1 MKKVLLLAF
10 CAAAMLTVQA
20 QPTVTNSWTK
30 SQTDI
35 LSVANVNNS
44 NPVAVSAQGD
54 MYATGLFTESFTF
67 GGKEMEAITTSSYL
81 LKYGV
86 DGAEKWGVA
95 LTGAAT
101 IKAITTDDAGNIY
114 IAGNFADVLVF
125 GSTDGKTQEKEGM
138 KIGDA
143 PVPEQVAGF
152 VAKYD
157 VNGVLKAVQSFIPKV
172 LPELETNED
181 YVPETGALYFNI
193 NNLAFSD
200 GKLYASALFTG
211 LTEMN
216 TFSFKGNY
224 LDVFGLGL
232 SFSDLA
238 SGAIFTMDNDGLN
251 VNGIVAN
258 MAVNGAQTELQMAVH
273 SASFAISGDKLYS
286 GFVANGS
293 QILTIGSQSTNFEFL
308 IPDNGNMEYGYVLS
322 VIDLSTG
329 TSSLT
334 EKYIAAHDILPN
346 SSNIKSMIV
355 KDNVLLLGG
364 TFNKQLP
371 FDENKSAVSTN
382 DIYVVGL
389 NTSTL
394 AVNWSA
400 TSAFDESGNG
410 ENKNKNEIFSGMTVV
425 GDYAYAIGYSSDIS
439 TSAVSAV
446 DNSLTLW
453 VDITNGTKHQTTQA
467 NPANL
472 ATGVAAS
479 GTKLAIAQTQVA
491 DQKLENIFS
500 LNEVSNATGISS
512 TEQGA
517 GVSVYPNPVVDV
529 LNFTTPC
536 DVVII
541 NLMGVTVKQAE
552 NVSSLPVSDLISGQY
567 IIKLTTEDGTSTA
580 KVIKK

>member
-67 GGKEMEAITTSSYL
+67 GGKEIEAVATSSYL
-81 LKYGV
+81 LKYGT

-101 IKAITTDDAGNIY
+101 IKTITTDGAGNVY
-114 IAGNFADVLVF
+114 IAGNFADELTF
-125 GSTDGKTQEKEGM
+125 GSTDGNTQVKEGIKM
-138 KIGDA
+138 DGTPIADQA
-143 PVPEQVAGF
+143 AGF

-157 VNGVLKAVQSFIPKV
+157 VNGVLKAVQSFVSKP
-172 LPELETNED
+172 LPELEATGIYFPEAGD
-181 YVPETGALYFNI
+181 YRFDI
-193 NNLAFSD
+193 NNIAYSD
-200 GKLYASALFTG
+200 GKLYASASYKG
-211 LTEMN
+211 LTEN
-216 TFSFKGNY
+216 NGFSFKGGY
-224 LDVFGLGL
+224 FDLDGGGFWYG
-232 SFSDLA
+232 DLV
-238 SGAIFTMDNDGLN
+238 SGAVFSLNDQLE
-251 VNGIVAN
+251 VDGILAN
-258 MAVNGAQTELQMAVH
+258 MGVTGGKSTDLSSVQSV
-273 SASFAISGDKLYS
+273 SFAVAEGKLYS
-286 GFVANGS
+286 GFVASGK
-293 QILTIGSQSTNFEFL
+293 QTLTIGSKEQAFDLSQE
-308 IPDNGNMEYGYVLS
+308 NGVTEYGHILS
-322 VIDLSTG
+322 IIDLADGS
-329 TSSLT
+329 SSLT
-334 EKYIAAHDILPN
+334 KKYSTTHDAYGN
-346 SSNIKSMIV
+346 YCFIKSMLV
-355 KDNVLLLGG
+355 KGDVLLLGG
-364 TFNKQLP
+364 TFNAKLA
-371 FDENKSAVSTN
+371 FDQNIDAVSTN
-382 DIYVVGL
+382 DLYV
-389 NTSTL
+389 
-394 AVNWSA
+394 AVL
-400 TSAFDESGNG
+400 
-410 ENKNKNEIFSGMTVV
+410 NKNTLDVNNAVASKINEGDANSKKEEFGGMTVC
-425 GDYAYAIGYSSDIS
+425 GDYVYMIGH
-439 TSAVSAV
+439 TAVIASHAV
-446 DNSLTLW
+446 ETPLTFW
-453 VDITNGTKHQTTQA
+453 IDTTNGTMTQA

-536 DVVII
+536 DVAII

-567 IIKLTTEDGTSTA
+567 IIKLTTEDGTSTV

>member
-10 CAAAMLTVQA
+10 CATTMLAAQA

-30 SQTDI
+30 SRTGI
-35 LSVANVNNS
+35 LPVANVNNS
-44 NPVAVSAQGD
+44 NPIAVSAQGD
-54 MYATGLFTESFTF
+54 MYATGLFSENFTF
-67 GGKEMEAITTSSYL
+67 AGKEVEAVTISSYL
-81 LKYGV
+81 LKYGA
-86 DGAEKWGVA
+86 DGTEKWGIA
-95 LTGAAT
+95 LAGAAT
-101 IKAITTDDAGNIY
+101 IKAITTDDAGNVY
-114 IAGNFADVLVF
+114 IAGNFADALTF
-125 GSTDGKTQEKEGM
+125 GSTDDKTQEKEGIKM
-138 KIGDA
+138 DDA
-143 PVPEQVAGF
+143 FIADQAAGF

-157 VNGVLKAVQSFIPKV
+157 ANGVLKAVQSFVPKA
-172 LPELETNED
+172 LPELEA
-181 YVPETGALYFNI
+181 TGMYDPFAGDFRFDI
-193 NNLAFSD
+193 STLAYGN
-200 GKLYASALFTG
+200 GKLYVAATYTG
-211 LTEMN
+211 LTEN
-216 TFSFKGNY
+216 NNFSFKGGY
-224 LDVFGLGL
+224 YDYYGGGFYYG
-232 SFSDLA
+232 DLA
-238 SGAIFTMDNDGLN
+238 CGAIYSLNDQLE
-251 VNGIVAN
+251 VSGIVAN
-258 MAVNGAQTELQMAVH
+258 MGVTGGQSIDQSAVLV
-273 SASFAISGDKLYS
+273 ASFAIADEKLYS
-286 GFVANGS
+286 GFVATGG
-293 QILTIGSQSTNFEFL
+293 QTLTIGSQKQDFTFSQDEGLT
-308 IPDNGNMEYGYVLS
+308 EYGYLLS
-322 VIDLSTG
+322 IIDLSTG
-329 TSSLT
+329 TSSTT
-334 EKYIAAHDILPN
+334 EKYATTHDMLPN

-394 AVNWSA
+394 AVNWCA
-400 TSAFDESGNG
+400 TTAFNEGDE
-410 ENKNKNEIFSGMTVV
+410 KKKNEIFSGMTVV

-491 DQKLENIFS
+491 NEKLENIFS

-536 DVVII
+536 DVAII

-567 IIKLTTEDGTSTA
+567 IIKLTTEDGTSTV

>member
-67 GGKEMEAITTSSYL
+67 GGKEIEAVATSSYL
-81 LKYGV
+81 LKYGT

-101 IKAITTDDAGNIY
+101 IKTITTDGAGNVY
-114 IAGNFADVLVF
+114 IAGNFADELTF
-125 GSTDGKTQEKEGM
+125 GSTDGNTQVKEGIKM
-138 KIGDA
+138 DGTPIADQA
-143 PVPEQVAGF
+143 AGF

-157 VNGVLKAVQSFIPKV
+157 VNGVLKVVQSFVSKP
-172 LPELETNED
+172 LPELEATGIYFPEAGD
-181 YVPETGALYFNI
+181 YRFDI
-193 NNLAFSD
+193 NNIAYSD
-200 GKLYASALFTG
+200 GKLYASASYKG
-211 LTEMN
+211 LTEN
-216 TFSFKGNY
+216 NGFSFKGGY
-224 LDVFGLGL
+224 FDLDGGGFWYG
-232 SFSDLA
+232 DLV
-238 SGAIFTMDNDGLN
+238 SGAVFSLNDQLE
-251 VNGIVAN
+251 VDGILAN
-258 MAVNGAQTELQMAVH
+258 MGVTGGKSTDLSSVQSV
-273 SASFAISGDKLYS
+273 SFAVAEGKLYS
-286 GFVANGS
+286 GFVASGK
-293 QILTIGSQSTNFEFL
+293 QTLTIGSKEQAFDLSQE
-308 IPDNGNMEYGYVLS
+308 NGVTEYGHILS
-322 VIDLSTG
+322 IIYLAVGS
-329 TSSLT
+329 SSLT
-334 EKYIAAHDILPN
+334 KKYSTTHDAYGN
-346 SSNIKSMIV
+346 YCFIKSMLV
-355 KDNVLLLGG
+355 KGDVLLLGG
-364 TFNKQLP
+364 TFNAKLA
-371 FDENKSAVSTN
+371 FDQNIDAVSTN
-382 DIYVVGL
+382 DLYV
-389 NTSTL
+389 
-394 AVNWSA
+394 AVL
-400 TSAFDESGNG
+400 
-410 ENKNKNEIFSGMTVV
+410 NKNTLDVNNAVASKVNEGDANSKKEEFGGMTVC
-425 GDYAYAIGYSSDIS
+425 GDYVYMIGH
-439 TSAVSAV
+439 TAVIASHAV
-446 DNSLTLW
+446 ETPLTFW
-453 VDITNGTKHQTTQA
+453 IDTTNGTMTQA

>member
-67 GGKEMEAITTSSYL
+67 GGKEIEAVATSSYL
-81 LKYGV
+81 LKYGT

-101 IKAITTDDAGNIY
+101 IKTITTDGAGNVY
-114 IAGNFADVLVF
+114 IAGNFADELTF
-125 GSTDGKTQEKEGM
+125 GSTDGNTQVKEGIKM
-138 KIGDA
+138 DGTPIADQA
-143 PVPEQVAGF
+143 AGF

-157 VNGVLKAVQSFIPKV
+157 VNGVLKAVQSFVSKP
-172 LPELETNED
+172 LPELEATGIYFPEAGD
-181 YVPETGALYFNI
+181 YRFDI
-193 NNLAFSD
+193 NNIAYSD
-200 GKLYASALFTG
+200 GKLYASASYKG
-211 LTEMN
+211 LTEN
-216 TFSFKGNY
+216 NGFSFKGGY
-224 LDVFGLGL
+224 FDLDGGGFWYG
-232 SFSDLA
+232 DLV
-238 SGAIFTMDNDGLN
+238 SGAVFSLNDQLE
-251 VNGIVAN
+251 VDGILAN
-258 MAVNGAQTELQMAVH
+258 MGVTGGKSTDLSSVQSV
-273 SASFAISGDKLYS
+273 SFAVAEGKLYS
-286 GFVANGS
+286 GFVASGK
-293 QILTIGSQSTNFEFL
+293 QTLTIGSKEQAFDLSQE
-308 IPDNGNMEYGYVLS
+308 NGVTEYGHILS
-322 VIDLSTG
+322 IIDLADGS
-329 TSSLT
+329 SSLT
-334 EKYIAAHDILPN
+334 KKYSTTHDAYGN
-346 SSNIKSMIV
+346 YCFIKSMLV
-355 KDNVLLLGG
+355 KGDVLLLGG
-364 TFNKQLP
+364 TFNAKLA
-371 FDENKSAVSTN
+371 FDQNIDAVSTN
-382 DIYVVGL
+382 DLYV
-389 NTSTL
+389 
-394 AVNWSA
+394 AVL
-400 TSAFDESGNG
+400 
-410 ENKNKNEIFSGMTVV
+410 NKNTLDVNNAVASKVNEGDANSKKEEFGGMTVC
-425 GDYAYAIGYSSDIS
+425 GDYVYMIGH
-439 TSAVSAV
+439 TAVIASHAV
-446 DNSLTLW
+446 ETPLTFW
-453 VDITNGTKHQTTQA
+453 IDTTNGTMTQA

-491 DQKLENIFS
+491 DLKLENIFS

>member
-67 GGKEMEAITTSSYL
+67 GGKEIEAVATSSYL
-81 LKYGV
+81 LKYGT

-101 IKAITTDDAGNIY
+101 IKTITTDGAGNVY
-114 IAGNFADVLVF
+114 IAGNFADELTF
-125 GSTDGKTQEKEGM
+125 GSMDGNTQVKEGIKM
-138 KIGDA
+138 DGTPIADQA
-143 PVPEQVAGF
+143 AGF

-157 VNGVLKAVQSFIPKV
+157 VNGVLKAVQSFVSKP
-172 LPELETNED
+172 LPELEATGIYFPEAGD
-181 YVPETGALYFNI
+181 YRFDI
-193 NNLAFSD
+193 NNIAYSD
-200 GKLYASALFTG
+200 GKLYASASYKG
-211 LTEMN
+211 LTEN
-216 TFSFKGNY
+216 NGFSFKGGY
-224 LDVFGLGL
+224 FDLDGGGFWYG
-232 SFSDLA
+232 DLV
-238 SGAIFTMDNDGLN
+238 SGAVFSLNDQLE
-251 VNGIVAN
+251 VDGILAN
-258 MAVNGAQTELQMAVH
+258 MGVTGGKSTDLSSVQSV
-273 SASFAISGDKLYS
+273 SFAVAEGKLYS
-286 GFVANGS
+286 GFVASGK
-293 QILTIGSQSTNFEFL
+293 QTLTIGSKEQAFDLSQE
-308 IPDNGNMEYGYVLS
+308 NGVTEYGHILS
-322 VIDLSTG
+322 IIDLADGS
-329 TSSLT
+329 SSLT
-334 EKYIAAHDILPN
+334 KKYSTTHDAYGN
-346 SSNIKSMIV
+346 YCFIKSMLV
-355 KDNVLLLGG
+355 KGDVLLLGG
-364 TFNKQLP
+364 TFNAKLA
-371 FDENKSAVSTN
+371 FDQNIDAVSTN
-382 DIYVVGL
+382 DLYV
-389 NTSTL
+389 
-394 AVNWSA
+394 AVL
-400 TSAFDESGNG
+400 
-410 ENKNKNEIFSGMTVV
+410 NKNTLDVNNAVASKINEGDANSKKEEFGGMTVC
-425 GDYAYAIGYSSDIS
+425 GDYVYMIGH
-439 TSAVSAV
+439 TAVIASHAV
-446 DNSLTLW
+446 ETPLTFW
-453 VDITNGTKHQTTQA
+453 IDTTNGTMTQA

>member
-54 MYATGLFTESFTF
+54 MYATGLFTENFTF
-67 GGKEMEAITTSSYL
+67 GGKEIEAVATSSYL
-81 LKYGV
+81 LKYGT

-101 IKAITTDDAGNIY
+101 IKTITTDGAGNVY
-114 IAGNFADVLVF
+114 IAGNFADELTF
-125 GSTDGKTQEKEGM
+125 GSTDGNTQVKEGIKM
-138 KIGDA
+138 DGTPIADQA
-143 PVPEQVAGF
+143 AGF

-157 VNGVLKAVQSFIPKV
+157 VNGVLKAVQSFVSKP
-172 LPELETNED
+172 LPELEATGIYFPEAGD
-181 YVPETGALYFNI
+181 YRFDI
-193 NNLAFSD
+193 NNIAYSD
-200 GKLYASALFTG
+200 GKLYASASYKG
-211 LTEMN
+211 LTEN
-216 TFSFKGNY
+216 NGFSFKGGY
-224 LDVFGLGL
+224 FDLDGGGFWYG
-232 SFSDLA
+232 DLV
-238 SGAIFTMDNDGLN
+238 SGAVFSLNDQLE
-251 VNGIVAN
+251 VDGILAN
-258 MAVNGAQTELQMAVH
+258 MGVTGGKSTDLSSVQSV
-273 SASFAISGDKLYS
+273 SFAVAEGKLYS
-286 GFVANGS
+286 GFVASGK
-293 QILTIGSQSTNFEFL
+293 QTLTIGSKEQAFDLSQE
-308 IPDNGNMEYGYVLS
+308 NGVTEYGHILS
-322 VIDLSTG
+322 IIDLADGS
-329 TSSLT
+329 SSLT
-334 EKYIAAHDILPN
+334 KKYSTTHDAYGN
-346 SSNIKSMIV
+346 YCFIKSMLV
-355 KDNVLLLGG
+355 KGDVLLLGG
-364 TFNKQLP
+364 TFNAKLA
-371 FDENKSAVSTN
+371 FDQNIDAVSTN
-382 DIYVVGL
+382 DLYV
-389 NTSTL
+389 
-394 AVNWSA
+394 AVL
-400 TSAFDESGNG
+400 
-410 ENKNKNEIFSGMTVV
+410 NKNTLDVNNAVASKINEGDANSKKEEFGGMTVC
-425 GDYAYAIGYSSDIS
+425 GDYVYMIGH
-439 TSAVSAV
+439 TAVIASHAV
-446 DNSLTLW
+446 ETPLTFW
-453 VDITNGTKHQTTQA
+453 IDTTNGTMTQA

-529 LNFTTPC
+529 LNITTPC